1 MLKIRRRWLK
11 RVDNNLYHYQ
21 EMAHHKITT
30 LGLHLEGVGERTGSN
45 RMIHISRSMVGQA
58 ELEAMARVVREDGYL
73 GIGREVRAFE
83 EELQE
88 YLGGRDRKVVCL
100 NSGTAALHLAV
111 QAVTQP
117 GDEVL
122 VQSLTFIASFQAIS
136 ATGAVPVACEVYP
149 ETVTLDLKDAGQRIT
164 PRTKAVMPVHYA
176 SNPGDLEAIY
186 EFAQR
191 HDLRVIEDAAHAFGC
206 TYQGRKIGSFG
217 DLVCFSFD
225 GLKNITCGEGG
236 AVVTSDP
243 KVIQSVQDARLL
255 GVHRDTEKR
264 YQGARSWEFDVQQQ
278 GYRYHLS
285 NLFAAVGRVQLQRF
299 EGEFKPR
306 RIELAQKYR
315 SALTGA
321 PDLKFFQGDPGP
333 IVPHIFPI
341 RVVNGK
347 RDGLRQFLQDRGIES
362 GIHYKPNH
370 LLSFYGGAKGL
381 LPVTERLY
389 EELLTLPLHPGLR
402 DEDVDHTIAAV
413 MEFLSHA

>member
-1 MLKIRRRWLK
+1 
-11 RVDNNLYHYQ
+11 
-21 EMAHHKITT
+21 
-30 LGLHLEGVGERTGSN
+30 
-45 RMIHISRSMVGQA
+45 MIHISRAVVGPA
-58 ELEAMARVVREDGYL
+58 ELEAMGRVMREDGYL
-73 GIGREVRAFE
+73 GIGQEVRAFE

-88 YLGGRDRKVVCL
+88 YLGGQGRKVICL

-111 QAVTQP
+111 QAVTKP

-122 VQSLTFIASFQAIS
+122 VQSLTFVASFQAIS
-136 ATGAVPVACEVYP
+136 AAGAVPVACEVNP
-149 ETVTLDLKDAGQRIT
+149 DTVTLDLKDAAQRIT
-164 PRTKAVMPVHYA
+164 PRTRAVMPVHYA

-186 EFAQR
+186 QFAQGYG
-191 HDLRVIEDAAHAFGC
+191 LRVIEDAAHAFGC

-225 GLKNITCGEGG
+225 GIKNITSGEGG

-243 KVIQSVQDARLL
+243 GVIQSVQDARLL

-264 YQGARSWEFDVQQQ
+264 YQGARSWEFDVHRQ

-285 NLFAAVGRVQLQRF
+285 NLLAAVGRVQLRRF

-315 SALTGA
+315 LALTGRE
-321 PDLKFFQGDPGP
+321 DIQLFQGEPGP

-341 RVVNGK
+341 RVLNGK
-347 RDGLRQFLQDRGIES
+347 RDGLRQFLQDRGMES

-370 LLSFYGGAKGL
+370 LLSFYGGKNGL

-389 EELLTLPLHPGLR
+389 EELLTLPLHPGLG
-402 DEDVDHTIAAV
+402 DEDIDQVIV
-413 MEFLSHA
+413 SVKEFLSHASAG